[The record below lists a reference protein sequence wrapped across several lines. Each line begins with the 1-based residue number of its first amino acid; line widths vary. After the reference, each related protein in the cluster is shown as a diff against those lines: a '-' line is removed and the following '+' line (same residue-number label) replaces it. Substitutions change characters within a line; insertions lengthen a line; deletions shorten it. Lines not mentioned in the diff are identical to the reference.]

1 MTMSRNLSRRLDRL
15 EERMIPLT
23 VRRVWHIMTINSDGT
38 TEPTGISI
46 EWPSNS
52 APDRLQGISPR
63 FDARMNGE

>member
-1 MTMSRNLSRRLDRL
+1 MSRNLSRRLDRL

-52 APDRLQGISPR
+52 PTDSWQRISPR
-63 FDARMNGE
+63 FDARINGA